1 MQIAKKPS
9 IESFLE
15 DVNSGIECFER
26 AGNTLVALIDANPK
40 IKDDILDNCPNV
52 TDEML
57 DTFERIGRRQLFY
70 QLAIH
75 DGPGV
80 KALRRCTYSDQVKFF
95 REPVPLLISDG
106 KRVET
111 LNVGVHALTP
121 DQARQAFGS
130 HRVRTLGEQRAW
142 LESQKKKA
150 VVVDIISPYSIH
162 RGKITFNQPCTLSVS
177 ELARLLS
184 EASAH

>member
-1 MQIAKKPS
+1 MQITKKPS
-9 IESFLE
+9 LE
-15 DVNSGIECFER
+15 LFVNAVNRGVAAFEE
-26 AGNTLVALIDANPK
+26 AGQILVALIDANPK
-40 IKDDILDNCPNV
+40 AKEEILDSCPNV
-52 TDEML
+52 TEDML
-57 DTFERIGRRQLFY
+57 DTFERIGRKQLFY

-80 KALRRCTYSDQVKFF
+80 KALCRCAYSEQVKHFH
-95 REPVPLLISDG
+95 EPIPLLITDG
-106 KRVET
+106 KNVET
-111 LNVGVHALTP
+111 LNVGVHALTT

-150 VVVDIISPYSIH
+150 VVVDIVSPYSIH

-184 EASAH
+184 EASSH